1 MARPLPRR
9 TEERSAAV
17 HGLLL
22 AAGRSARMGRPK
34 QLLPWHGRP
43 LVRHVAE
50 VALASRLAGLVV
62 VEGAYA
68 EEVARALED
77 LDGAVRQVVCA
88 EYARGQAASLR
99 CGLQALP
106 ASAGAVVVLLVDQP
120 RVTAELI
127 NRLIAAFE
135 AAPEAAAVAPRYR
148 GQRGTPVLLARRLFA
163 EVRVLEGDLGAR
175 PVLARYADA
184 VRWLDVDDPAVVEDV
199 DTPEDYAHLLRETR

>member
-1 MARPLPRR
+1 MAQPSPRR
-9 TEERSAAV
+9 TEERSSAIY
-17 HGLLL
+17 GILL

-34 QLLPWHGRP
+34 QLLSWQGRP

-62 VEGAYA
+62 VLGAHA
-68 EEVARALED
+68 DEVARALAD
-77 LDGAVRQVVCA
+77 LNGALRQVVCA

-99 CGLQALP
+99 CGLEALP
-106 ASAGAVVVLLVDQP
+106 ADAGGVVVLLVDQP
-120 RVTAELI
+120 RVTPELV

-135 AAPEAAAVAPRYR
+135 TGPEAAAVAPRYR

-163 EVRVLEGDLGAR
+163 EVRALEGDLGAR

-184 VRWLDVDDPAVVEDV
+184 MHWLDVDDPAVVEDV
-199 DTPEDYAHLLRETR
+199 DTPEDYERLLRKTR

>member
-1 MARPLPRR
+1 MI
-9 TEERSAAV
+9 V
-17 HGLLL
+17 YGILL

-34 QLLPWHGRP
+34 QLLLWQGRP

-62 VEGAYA
+62 VLGAYA
-68 EEVARALED
+68 EEVAGALGD
-77 LDGAVRQVVCA
+77 LNGAVRRAPCA
-88 EYARGQAASLR
+88 EYSRGQAASLR
-99 CGLQALP
+99 CGLEALP
-106 ASAGAVVVLLVDQP
+106 SGVGAVVVLLVDQP

-148 GQRGTPVLLARRLFA
+148 GQRGTPVLLAERLFA
-163 EVRVLEGDLGAR
+163 EVRALEGDLGAR
-175 PVLARYADA
+175 PVLARYAEV

-199 DTPEDYAHLLRETR
+199 DTPEDYERLVTEIR